1 MIVLG
6 ATVVGLQAGMPRQ
19 RQLGEKSVRTSIA
32 KSAISGSAR
41 IQLDG
46 IEGDEQADRRNH
58 GGKERALCAY
68 PAVHLVWWGD
78 RMRRHLEPGAFGE
91 NLTVMGLD
99 ERRAHIGDRFRFGSA
114 LLEISQP
121 REPAANLATWLGA
134 PDLTSQV
141 KENGRTGWYFRVIEP
156 GIAAAGLPLVQ
167 EVVDS
172 RKVSVLEAYRIRL
185 DTRGPRD
192 QVRRLLE
199 IPALSSGWRISLQRR
214 L

>member
-6 ATVVGLQAGMPRQ
+6 ATVVGLQAGTS
-19 RQLGEKSVRTSIA
+19 RQLQVGDKSIRTAIA

-41 IQLDG
+41 IGLDG
-46 IEGDEQADRRNH
+46 IEGDAQADRRTH
-58 GGKERALCAY
+58 GGKERALGAY
-68 PAVHLVWWGD
+68 PAVHLLWWGD
-78 RMRRHLEPGAFGE
+78 RMRRHLDPGAFGE
-91 NLTVMGLD
+91 NLTIMGLD

-121 REPAANLATWLGA
+121 REPAPDLAAWLGT
-134 PDLTSQV
+134 PDLTSQIR
-141 KENGRTGWYFRVIEP
+141 ENGRTGWYFRVIEP

-167 EVVDS
+167 EVADS
-172 RKVSVLEAYRIRL
+172 RKISVVEAYRIRL

-199 IPALSSGWRISLQRR
+199 VPALSSGWRISLQRR

>member
-6 ATVVGLQAGMPRQ
+6 ATVVGLQAGQPREVELAGKLV
-19 RQLGEKSVRTSIA
+19 RTGILKSPVSGSVRID
-32 KSAISGSAR
+32 
-41 IQLDG
+41 LDG
-46 IEGDEQADRRNH
+46 VDGDGQGNTRHH
-58 GGKERALCAY
+58 GGREKALCAY
-68 PAVHLVWWGD
+68 PASHLHWWGD
-78 RMRRHLEPGAFGE
+78 RLERHLGPGSFGE

-121 REPAANLATWLGA
+121 REPSANLAAWLCQ
-134 PDLTSQV
+134 PDLPEQIRQ
-141 KENGRTGWYFRVIEP
+141 NGRTGWYFRVIEP

-167 EVVDS
+167 EFADPI
-172 RKVSVLEAYRIRL
+172 KVSVAEAYRVRI

-199 IPALSSGWRISLQRR
+199 VQALSSGWRISLERR